1 MSKEMSDLDFKNLS
15 HWNYR
20 IVRHKIA
27 GGEYYRVHEVYYAK
41 DGKLV
46 IIAKDPEAAFGETPD
61 ELIADLELMLE
72 HVLRS
77 KDDII
82 DHDDAAI
89 GSERNEQDGK
99 TSTS

>member
-1 MSKEMSDLDFKNLS
+1 MSKEMSDLS

-20 IVRHKIA
+20 IVRDKIA
-27 GGEYYRVHEVYYAK
+27 GGEYYRVHEVYYDM
-41 DGKLV
+41 DGKPT
-46 IIAKDPEAAFGETPD
+46 IITEDPEAAFGETPD

-89 GSERNEQDGK
+89 GSERNGKDGNAVD
-99 TSTS
+99 